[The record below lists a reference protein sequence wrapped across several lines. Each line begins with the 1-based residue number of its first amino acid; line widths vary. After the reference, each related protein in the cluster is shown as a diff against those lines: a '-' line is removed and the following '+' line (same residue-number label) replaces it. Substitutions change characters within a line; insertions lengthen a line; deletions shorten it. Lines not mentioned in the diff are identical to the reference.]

1 MRLVSTDHAQKS
13 PPQGPLV
20 TDLPSPRPTPAA
32 PDARARARAEAMDW
46 LIRLQCADEQDT
58 QAFEHWLGA
67 EPENAEAYVEAEALW
82 NGAPLRQ
89 AAGQLHQQRRR
100 TAGGRLRR
108 HWKPLATAAM
118 LLVGLFTFGNLPVRL
133 QADHLTVVGERQRL
147 QLDDG
152 AKVLLNTNSA
162 FASDVRDGR
171 QVARL
176 LQGEAYFQVS
186 DGGQPALE
194 VQAGP
199 LRASVRD
206 TDFAV
211 RYLDGQA
218 QVRVQ
223 RGDVDLQAASDQRI
237 RLSAGDSISVGPDGF
252 GQRQRPDLRKELAWI
267 EGRLVFENCPLSQV
281 LAEVRRYYPG
291 WIINH
296 NERLEQVAVTGNY
309 RLDQPLETLRAL
321 AHITSAQLHEYPALV
336 ILN

>member
-1 MRLVSTDHAQKS
+1 MTDQ
-13 PPQGPLV
+13 P
-20 TDLPSPRPTPAA
+20 TPRPTPAE
-32 PDARARARAEAMDW
+32 PDARARAREEAMDW
-46 LIRLQCADEQDT
+46 LIRLQCANDQDT

-89 AAGQLHQQRRR
+89 AAEQLQQRQRR
-100 TAGGRLRR
+100 SLGGRLRS
-108 HWKPLATAAM
+108 HWKPLATAAV

-152 AKVLLNTNSA
+152 AKILLNTNSA

-176 LQGEAYFQVS
+176 LQGEAYFQVA
-186 DGGQPALE
+186 GGSQPPLE

-199 LRASVRD
+199 LRANVRD

-211 RYLDGQA
+211 RYLDGEA
-218 QVRVQ
+218 QLRVQ
-223 RGDVDLQAASDQRI
+223 RGDVDLQGARDQRI
-237 RLSAGDSISVGPDGF
+237 RLSAGDSISVGPQGF
-252 GQRQRPDLRKELAWI
+252 GQRQRVDLNKELAWV
-267 EGRLVFENCPLSQV
+267 EGRLVFENCPLGQV
-281 LAEVRRYYPG
+281 IAEVQRYYPG
-291 WIINH
+291 WIISRNAQ
-296 NERLEQVAVTGNY
+296 LEQVAVTGNY
-309 RLDQPLETLRAL
+309 RLDQPLQTLRAL
-321 AHITSAQLHEYPALV
+321 AQITSAQLHEYPAVV

>member
-1 MRLVSTDHAQKS
+1 
-13 PPQGPLV
+13 V
-20 TDLPSPRPTPAA
+20 TNHPAPRPTPAG
-32 PDARARARAEAMDW
+32 PNARARARDEALDW
-46 LIRLQCADEQDT
+46 LVRLQCADAQDT
-58 QAFEHWLGA
+58 QAFEAWLSA
-67 EPENAEAYVEAEALW
+67 APENAEAYVEAEALW
-82 NGAPLRQ
+82 NGVPLHQ
-89 AAGQLHQQRRR
+89 AAVQLHQGQRRSLR
-100 TAGGRLRR
+100 GRLRS
-108 HWKPLATAAM
+108 HWKPLATAAV
-118 LLVGLFTFGNLPVRL
+118 LLVGLFTLGNLPMRL

-162 FASDVRDGR
+162 FASDLREGR

-176 LQGEAYFQVS
+176 LQGEAYFQVPE
-186 DGGQPALE
+186 GGQVPLE

-199 LRASVRD
+199 LRAQVRD

-211 RYLDGQA
+211 RYLDGEA

-237 RLSAGDSISVGPDGF
+237 RLSAGDSISVGPQGF
-252 GQRQRPDLRKELAWI
+252 GQRQRADMQKDLAWVD
-267 EGRLVFENCPLSQV
+267 GRLVFENCPLSQV

-291 WIINH
+291 WIINR
-296 NERLEQVAVTGNY
+296 NAGLEDVAVTGNY

-321 AHITSAQLHEYPALV
+321 AHITSARLHEYPAVV

>member
-1 MRLVSTDHAQKS
+1 MRKKRT
-13 PPQGPLV
+13 PQGSPV
-20 TDLPSPRPTPAA
+20 TQPSPPRPTAAA
-32 PDARARARAEAMDW
+32 PDARARAREEALDW
-46 LIRLQCADEQDT
+46 LIRLQCADAHDT

-67 EPENAEAYVEAEALW
+67 NAENAEAYVEAEALW

-89 AAGQLHQQRRR
+89 AAGQLHQRRR
-100 TAGGRLRR
+100 HSLGGRIRR
-108 HWKPLATAAM
+108 HWKPLASAAV

-147 QLDDG
+147 QLEDG

-162 FASDVRDGR
+162 FASDVREGR

-176 LQGEAYFQVS
+176 LQGEAYFQV
-186 DGGQPALE
+186 PASSQSVLE

-199 LRASVRD
+199 LRASVHD

-211 RYLDGQA
+211 RYLDGEA

-223 RGDVDLQAASDQRI
+223 RGDVDLQGARDQRI
-237 RLSAGDSISVGPDGF
+237 RLSAGDSISVGPQGF
-252 GQRQRPDLRKELAWI
+252 GQRQRPDLRQDLAWI

-291 WIINH
+291 WIISRNAQ
-296 NERLEQVAVTGNY
+296 LEQVAVTGNY

>member
-1 MRLVSTDHAQKS
+1 MTDQ
-13 PPQGPLV
+13 P
-20 TDLPSPRPTPAA
+20 TPRPTPAE
-32 PDARARARAEAMDW
+32 PDARARAREEAMDW
-46 LIRLQCADEQDT
+46 LIRLQCATDQDT
-58 QAFEHWLGA
+58 QPFEHWLGA

-89 AAGQLHQQRRR
+89 AAEQMQQRQRR
-100 TAGGRLRR
+100 SLGGRLRS
-108 HWKPLATAAM
+108 HWKPLATAAV

-152 AKVLLNTNSA
+152 AQVLLNTNSA
-162 FASDVRDGR
+162 FASDSREGR

-176 LQGEAYFQVS
+176 LQGEAYFQVPAGS
-186 DGGQPALE
+186 QPPLE

-237 RLSAGDSISVGPDGF
+237 RLSAGDSISVGPQGF
-252 GQRQRPDLRKELAWI
+252 GQRQHADMQKDLAWI

-291 WIINH
+291 LIISRNAQ
-296 NERLEQVAVTGNY
+296 LDQVAVTGNY

-321 AHITSAQLHEYPALV
+321 AHITSARLYEYPAVV

>member
-1 MRLVSTDHAQKS
+1 
-13 PPQGPLV
+13 
-20 TDLPSPRPTPAA
+20 
-32 PDARARARAEAMDW
+32 MDW
-46 LIRLQCADEQDT
+46 LIRLQCADEDDT
-58 QAFEHWLGA
+58 RAFEHWLGA

-82 NGAPLRQ
+82 NGAALRQ
-89 AAGQLHQQRRR
+89 AAGSLQQRRR
-100 TAGGRLRR
+100 HSFGGRLRS
-108 HWKPLATAAM
+108 HWKPLATAAV
-118 LLVGLFTFGNLPVRL
+118 LLVGLFTFGNLPLRL

-147 QLDDG
+147 QLDGG

-162 FASDVRDGR
+162 FASDIRDGR

-176 LQGEAYFQVS
+176 LQGEAYFQVVAGS
-186 DGGQPALE
+186 QPPLE

-211 RYLDGQA
+211 RYLDGEA

-223 RGDVDLQAASDQRI
+223 RGDIDLQGGRDQRI
-237 RLSAGDSISVGPDGF
+237 RLSAGDSISVGPGGF
-252 GQRQRPDLRKELAWI
+252 GQRQRPDLHKDLAWI
-267 EGRLVFENCPLSQV
+267 EGRLVFENCPLNQV

-291 WIINH
+291 WIISRNAH
-296 NERLEQVAVTGNY
+296 LDQVAVTGNY

>member
-1 MRLVSTDHAQKS
+1 MQGSVVTDH
-13 PPQGPLV
+13 PTPR
-20 TDLPSPRPTPAA
+20 PSPAE
-32 PDARARARAEAMDW
+32 PDARARAREEALDW
-46 LIRLQCADEQDT
+46 LIRLQCASEDDT
-58 QAFEHWLGA
+58 RAFEHWLGA
-67 EPENAEAYVEAEALW
+67 EPENAEAYVEAEAMW
-82 NGAPLRQ
+82 NGASLRQ
-89 AAGQLHQQRRR
+89 VAGQLQQRRKR
-100 TAGGRLRR
+100 SLAGRLRS
-108 HWKPLATAAM
+108 HWKPLATAAV

-147 QLDDG
+147 ELDHG

-162 FASDVRDGR
+162 FASDEREGR
-171 QVARL
+171 KVARL

-186 DGGQPALE
+186 NTSQPPLE

-211 RYLDGQA
+211 RYLDGEA

-237 RLSAGDSISVGPDGF
+237 RLSAGDSISVGPKGF
-252 GQRQRPDLRKELAWI
+252 GQRQRPDMSKDLAWI

-291 WIINH
+291 WIINRNAH
-296 NERLEQVAVTGNY
+296 LEQVAVTGNY

-321 AHITSAQLHEYPALV
+321 AHITSAQLHEYPAVV

>member
-1 MRLVSTDHAQKS
+1 MTDS
-13 PPQGPLV
+13 PVPR
-20 TDLPSPRPTPAA
+20 PSPAG
-32 PDARARARAEAMDW
+32 PDARARAMDEALDW
-46 LIRLQCADEQDT
+46 LVRLQCASEDDT
-58 QAFEHWLGA
+58 RAFEAWLSA
-67 EPENAEAYVEAEALW
+67 APENAEAYVEAEALW

-89 AAGQLHQQRRR
+89 AASHLHHNRRR
-100 TAGGRLRR
+100 SLGGRLRA
-108 HWKPLATAAM
+108 HWKPLATAAV

-152 AKVLLNTNSA
+152 AQVLLNTNSA
-162 FASDVRDGR
+162 FASDLREGR

-176 LQGEAYFQVS
+176 LQGEAYFQVP
-186 DGGQPALE
+186 GGIQAPLE

-199 LRASVRD
+199 LRAQVHD

-237 RLSAGDSISVGPDGF
+237 RLSAGDSISVGPQGF
-252 GQRQRPDLRKELAWI
+252 SQRQRPDMSKELAWI
-267 EGRLVFENCPLSQV
+267 DGRLVFENCPLSQV
-281 LAEVRRYYPG
+281 LDELRRYYPG
-291 WIINH
+291 WIISRNTQ
-296 NERLEQVAVTGNY
+296 LEQVAVTGNY

-321 AHITSAQLHEYPALV
+321 AQITSAQLHEYPALV
-336 ILN
+336 IIN

>member
-1 MRLVSTDHAQKS
+1 MTDQ
-13 PPQGPLV
+13 P
-20 TDLPSPRPTPAA
+20 TPRPTPAE
-32 PDARARARAEAMDW
+32 PDARARAREEAMDW
-46 LIRLQCADEQDT
+46 LIRLQCANDQDT

-89 AAGQLHQQRRR
+89 AAEQLQQRQRR
-100 TAGGRLRR
+100 SLGGRLRS
-108 HWKPLATAAM
+108 HWKPLATAAV

-152 AKVLLNTNSA
+152 AKILLNTNSA

-176 LQGEAYFQVS
+176 LQGEAYFQVA
-186 DGGQPALE
+186 GGSQPPLE

-199 LRASVRD
+199 LRANVRD

-211 RYLDGQA
+211 RYLDGEA
-218 QVRVQ
+218 QLRVQ
-223 RGDVDLQAASDQRI
+223 RGDVDLQGARDQRI
-237 RLSAGDSISVGPDGF
+237 RLSAGDSISVGPQGF
-252 GQRQRPDLRKELAWI
+252 GQRQRVDLNKELAWV
-267 EGRLVFENCPLSQV
+267 EGRLVFENCPLGLV
-281 LAEVRRYYPG
+281 IAEVQRYYPG
-291 WIINH
+291 WIISRNA
-296 NERLEQVAVTGNY
+296 ELEQVAVTGNY
-309 RLDQPLETLRAL
+309 RLDQPLQTLRAL
-321 AHITSAQLHEYPALV
+321 AQITSAQLHEYPAVV